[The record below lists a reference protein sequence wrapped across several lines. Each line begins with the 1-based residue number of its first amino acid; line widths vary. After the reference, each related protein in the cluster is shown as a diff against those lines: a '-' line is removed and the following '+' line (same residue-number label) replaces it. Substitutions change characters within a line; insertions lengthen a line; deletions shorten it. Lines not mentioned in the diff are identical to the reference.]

1 MQSQVAVLTMVRDDA
16 FFLRKW
22 CEYYGGLFGRKN
34 LYVVNHGRGQM
45 VREIA
50 WGCNVIGIP
59 GDAHKN
65 FDAKRWR
72 LLNGLLAGLRQYYT
86 HVICGDVDELVVMDP
101 NSGID
106 LGQFL
111 AAQAG
116 GRVLTPFGLE
126 VVHLRAR
133 EPDPVDN
140 LILGPR
146 QHVQMAMHYT
156 KPCIVSAPVKLARG
170 GHYSEYASLEMPDD
184 LYLFHLKYCD
194 FGQYSGALDQR
205 NAMVAEIEVKDPKKV
220 MIGTHWF
227 AQSRQDEA
235 VFAGFDAMPVS
246 EEFNF
251 ADVRAR
257 MQKSWRARDD
267 KGMWHFDRSEADRLH
282 VLPSRFFGVI

>member
-22 CEYYGGLFGRKN
+22 CEYYGGLFGREN
-34 LYVVNHGRGQM
+34 LYVINHGRTQL

-72 LLNGLLAGLRQYYT
+72 LLNGILAGLRQYYT

-101 NSGID
+101 VSGMD
-106 LGQFL
+106 LAQFL
-111 AAQAG
+111 TNQDG
-116 GRVLTPFGLE
+116 GRVMTPFGLE
-126 VVHLRAR
+126 VMHLRQQ

-146 QHVQMAMHYT
+146 RHVRMAMHYA

-170 GHYSEYASLEMPDD
+170 GHYSEYPSLDMPDD
-184 LYLFHLKYCD
+184 MYLLHLKYCD
-194 FGQYSGALDQR
+194 FEQYAAALDRR
-205 NAMVAEIEVKDPKKV
+205 NAMVADIDVKDPKKV
-220 MIGTHWF
+220 LVGSHWF
-227 AQSRQDEA
+227 AQLREDDA
-235 VFAGFDAMPVS
+235 VFAAIDAMEISPGFD
-246 EEFNF
+246 F
-251 ADVRAR
+251 APERAQ
-257 MQKSWRARDD
+257 MQRTWRARDD
-267 KGMWHFDRSEADRLH
+267 KGMWHFDRHEAERLH
-282 VLPSRFFGVI
+282 VLPDRFDGLL